1 MNRLSSKFWLYSL
14 IWVAINV
21 LQSIFTELT
30 NDEAYYFLYAQ
41 HPALGYYDHPPMVA
55 WLVYLSNLLFDGNL
69 SVRFTT
75 IILQFLT
82 LLFVWKLMPA
92 KANDDVRTRR
102 FFIIAA
108 SMPMLNA
115 YGFITT
121 PDVPLLFFTSLF
133 LLSYQQFLKK
143 ETPFWLFWLTISM
156 TGLVYSKYQAALVIG
171 LVVLSNLR
179 LLLNY
184 RFWIAGI
191 LALALLFPHFSW
203 QWQHDFPSFKYH
215 LINRSSAFEWKYL
228 FEYLPNQIAVFNPLT
243 LGATFWLIYRF
254 RIKDAFERSM
264 YFLIFGF
271 ILFFAFTAFRGH
283 VEPHWT
289 MAAALPMIVLLTEK
303 SMLHKTLGRFV
314 DKYIGWS
321 LVLIVVVRIL
331 LVTPYT
337 PSRLAFYGKEHKY
350 KAIEAV
356 AGNAPVVFQGSFQ
369 NPSLYCYFT
378 SKQSTVTSSLLSRR
392 TQFDI
397 WRFDKDFIG
406 QTVFMYGDYPG
417 YSNEYR
423 VGDVKVPGFFTDK
436 LQTTHDIH
444 IKMSDLKYVSD
455 NQFVMLVNLMNRGEV
470 DFYFNH
476 EVFPADIQMIVF
488 NEKGRSEVKAQI
500 VGSMRVLQPNK
511 VYTVQLQFK
520 FKELP
525 LPEDKI
531 CLSLN
536 SVLGPTVNSEIVPF
550 SDLKKVLP

>member
-21 LQSIFTELT
+21 LQSIFTEMT

-41 HPALGYYDHPPMVA
+41 HPALGYYDHPPMVG
-55 WLVYLSNLLFDGNL
+55 WLVYLSSLLFDGNL

-92 KANDDVRTRR
+92 RANDDVRAQR
-102 FFIIAA
+102 FFVLAA

-133 LLSYQQFLKK
+133 LFAYQQFLKK
-143 ETPFWLFWLTISM
+143 ETPFGIFWLTISM
-156 TGLVYSKYQAALVIG
+156 AGLVYSKYQAALVIG

-184 RFWIAGI
+184 RFWVAGV

-228 FEYLPNQIAVFNPLT
+228 LEYLPNQMAVFNPLT
-243 LGATFWLIYRF
+243 LGAAFWLIYRF

-303 SMLHKTLGRFV
+303 SMLHKALGRFV

-321 LVLIVVVRIL
+321 LVLIVLVRIL

-337 PSRLAFYGKEHKY
+337 PKRLAFHGKEHKY

-369 NPSLYCYFT
+369 NPSLYSYFT
-378 SKQSTVTSSLLSRR
+378 GKQSTVTSSLLSRR

-417 YSNEYR
+417 YSNQYQ
-423 VGDVKVPGFFTDK
+423 VDDVKVPGFFTDK

-444 IKMSDLKYVSD
+444 IEISDLKYLSD
-455 NQFVMLVNLMNRGEV
+455 NQCVVLVNLKNQGDV
-470 DFYFNH
+470 NFNFNH
-476 EVFPADIQMIVF
+476 QIFPADIQMIVF
-488 NEKGRSEVKAQI
+488 DEKGRRDVKAEKEGI
-500 VGSMRVLQPNK
+500 LPVLQAQK
-511 VYTVQLQFK
+511 EKAVQLRFRFQV
-520 FKELP
+520 LP
-525 LPEDKI
+525 NPDDKI

-536 SVLGPTVNSEIVPF
+536 SPLGPTVNSDIIPF
-550 SDLKKVLP
+550 SQLKTAKP